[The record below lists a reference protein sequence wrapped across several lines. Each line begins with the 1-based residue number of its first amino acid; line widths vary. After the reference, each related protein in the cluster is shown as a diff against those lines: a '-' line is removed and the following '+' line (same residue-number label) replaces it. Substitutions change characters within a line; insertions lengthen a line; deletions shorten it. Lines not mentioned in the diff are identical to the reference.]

1 MTKQPKKKPK
11 YKSTIGRT
19 LHYFIKAN
27 KNYKWLA
34 LGVFIV
40 TPIVIFVRTILAP
53 LVVANIIDILSSAR
67 PEDFINPGNIFQI
80 PLVQKVLPQGIF
92 LILCQL
98 IGSSI
103 LGNLRV
109 YLVWKMELLTIN
121 DLSIQ
126 CFDTINNQSMQF
138 HSDRFSGSLTAQVG
152 RFTRAYERLTDQF
165 IFNIVPLVITFSSIF
180 IILMNR
186 APMFAIGL
194 MFFST
199 VFAIVS
205 SRSFKKIGKCNERE
219 AAAQTRQTGQL
230 TDSITNILSVKSY
243 AQENFER
250 ARYTKYQGETLAAG
264 EASMRATIQRD
275 VLFDS
280 IFLLIDVLM
289 IGFIVIGAPVFSL
302 PVATVILIFQYSQ
315 TILVNLWDVSSI
327 FKNFT
332 RVFGDAHEMTVIL
345 DTVDTVVDEKGAKK
359 LIVDKGAIN
368 FDHINFK
375 HADAKE
381 DIFNDFDLKI
391 KPGERVGLAGLSG
404 SGKTTLTKLLLRFAD
419 VDAGAIKIDDQ
430 NIRKVTQHSLRKNIA
445 YVPQEASL
453 FHRTIAENIAYAK
466 PDATMEEIKH
476 AAKLANAA
484 EFIEKL
490 PNGYETMVGERG
502 IKLSGGQ
509 RQRIAIARAILKD
522 APILVLDEAT
532 SALDSESES
541 LIQEALLRLMHG
553 RTSIVVAHRLSTIS
567 SLDRIVVLDNGK
579 IIEQGSH
586 DELLKLKD
594 GQYKKLWNRQSG
606 AFIEESKSAVK

>member
-1 MTKQPKKKPK
+1 
-11 YKSTIGRT
+11 
-19 LHYFIKAN
+19 
-27 KNYKWLA
+27 
-34 LGVFIV
+34 
-40 TPIVIFVRTILAP
+40 
-53 LVVANIIDILSSAR
+53 
-67 PEDFINPGNIFQI
+67 
-80 PLVQKVLPQGIF
+80 
-92 LILCQL
+92 
-98 IGSSI
+98 
-103 LGNLRV
+103 
-109 YLVWKMELLTIN
+109 
-121 DLSIQ
+121 
-126 CFDTINNQSMQF
+126 
-138 HSDRFSGSLTAQVG
+138 
-152 RFTRAYERLTDQF
+152 
-165 IFNIVPLVITFSSIF
+165 
-180 IILMNR
+180 
-186 APMFAIGL
+186 
-194 MFFST
+194 
-199 VFAIVS
+199 
-205 SRSFKKIGKCNERE
+205 
-219 AAAQTRQTGQL
+219 
-230 TDSITNILSVKSY
+230 
-243 AQENFER
+243 
-250 ARYTKYQGETLAAG
+250 
-264 EASMRATIQRD
+264 MRATIQRD

-289 IGFIVIGAPVFSL
+289 IGFIVIGAPVFAL

-359 LIVDKGAIN
+359 LIVDKGSIH

-476 AAKLANAA
+476 AAKRANAA

-490 PNGYETMVGERG
+490 PNSYETMVGERG

-532 SALDSESES
+532 SALDSESEA

-579 IIEQGSH
+579 IIEQGPH

>member
-1 MTKQPKKKPK
+1 MFKQRQPRKKPK
-11 YKSTIGRT
+11 YQSTIKRT
-19 LHYFIKAN
+19 LYYFVKTN
-27 KNYKWLA
+27 WKYKWYLIA
-34 LGVFIV
+34 LLIT
-40 TPIVIFVRTILAP
+40 TPIVIFVRQILSP
-53 LVVANIIDILSSAR
+53 LVIANVIGILSGAG
-67 PEDFINPGNIFQI
+67 PEDFINNGNIFQI
-80 PLVQKVLPQGIF
+80 PLVQKILPQGIF
-92 LILCQL
+92 LFLCQL
-98 IGSSI
+98 VGSSI
-103 LGNLRV
+103 FGNLRF

-152 RFTRAYERLTDQF
+152 RFTRAYERLADQF
-165 IFNIVPLVITFSSIF
+165 IFNIIPLVVTFSSIF

-194 MFFST
+194 MFFS
-199 VFAIVS
+199 VIFAIIS

-243 AQENFER
+243 AQEKFER
-250 ARYTKYQGETLAAG
+250 ARYTKYQAETLAAG

-275 VLFDS
+275 VLFDA
-280 IFLLIDVLM
+280 IFLLIDILM
-289 IGFIVIGAPVFSL
+289 IGFIVIGAPVFAL

-315 TILVNLWDVSSI
+315 TILMNLWDVSSI

-332 RVFGDAHEMTVIL
+332 RVFGDAHEMTLIL

-359 LIVDKGAIN
+359 LIVGNGSIH

-381 DIFNDFDLKI
+381 DIFHDFNLKI

-453 FHRTIAENIAYAK
+453 FHRTIADNIAYAK
-466 PDATMEEIKH
+466 PDASMQEIKH

-541 LIQEALLRLMHG
+541 LIQEALLRLMRG

-586 DELLKLKD
+586 DELLKLKG

-606 AFIEESKSAVK
+606 AFVEESKS

>member
-11 YKSTIGRT
+11 YKSTIRRT
-19 LHYFIKAN
+19 LHYFLQAN
-27 KNYKWLA
+27 KKYKWLA

-138 HSDRFSGSLTAQVG
+138 HSDRFSGSLAAQVG
-152 RFTRAYERLTDQF
+152 RFTRAYERFADS
-165 IFNIVPLVITFSSIF
+165 IVFNILPLIVTFSSIF
-180 IILMNR
+180 IILINR
-186 APMFAIGL
+186 APAFAILL
-194 MFFST
+194 MIFST
-199 VFAIVS
+199 IFAIVS
-205 SRSFKKIGKCNERE
+205 SRSFKRIGECNEKE
-219 AAAQTRQTGQL
+219 AAAQNKQTGQL
-230 TDSITNILSVKSY
+230 TDSITNIISVKSY
-243 AQENFER
+243 AQENYER
-250 ARYTKYQGETLAAG
+250 ARYTKFQAETLAAG
-264 EASMRATIQRD
+264 ENSMRATIHRD
-275 VLFDS
+275 MIFDS
-280 IFLLIDVLM
+280 IFLLIDLIM
-289 IGFIVIGAPVFSL
+289 IAFIVVGAPVMAL
-302 PVATVILIFQYSQ
+302 PVSTVILIFQFSQ
-315 TILVNLWDVSSI
+315 TILMNLWDVSSI

-359 LIVDKGAIN
+359 LIVDKGSIS
-368 FDHINFK
+368 FDNITFT

-381 DIFNDFDLKI
+381 SIFKDFNLEL
-391 KPGERVGLAGLSG
+391 KPGERIGLAGLSG

-419 VDAGAIKIDDQ
+419 VDKGTIKIDDQ

-466 PDATMEEIKH
+466 PDASMEEIKH

-502 IKLSGGQ
+502 VKLSGGQ

-532 SALDSESES
+532 SALDSESEA

-567 SLDRIVVLDNGK
+567 SLDRIVVLENGK
-579 IIEQGSH
+579 IIEQGPH
-586 DELLKLKD
+586 EKLLKNPN
-594 GQYKKLWNRQSG
+594 GQYKKLWSRQSG
-606 AFIEESKSAVK
+606 AFVEK

>member
-1 MTKQPKKKPK
+1 
-11 YKSTIGRT
+11 
-19 LHYFIKAN
+19 
-27 KNYKWLA
+27 
-34 LGVFIV
+34 
-40 TPIVIFVRTILAP
+40 
-53 LVVANIIDILSSAR
+53 
-67 PEDFINPGNIFQI
+67 
-80 PLVQKVLPQGIF
+80 
-92 LILCQL
+92 
-98 IGSSI
+98 
-103 LGNLRV
+103 
-109 YLVWKMELLTIN
+109 MELLTIN

>member
-152 RFTRAYERLTDQF
+152 RFTRAYERFADS
-165 IFNIVPLVITFSSIF
+165 IVFNIVPLIVTFSSIF
-180 IILMNR
+180 IILINR
-186 APMFAIGL
+186 APAFAILL
-194 MFFST
+194 MIFSA

-205 SRSFKKIGKCNERE
+205 SRSFKRIGECNEKE
-219 AAAQTRQTGQL
+219 AAAQNKQTGQL
-230 TDSITNILSVKSY
+230 TDSITNIISVKSY
-243 AQENFER
+243 AQENYER
-250 ARYTKYQGETLAAG
+250 TRYTKFQAETLAAG
-264 EASMRATIQRD
+264 ENSMRATIHRD
-275 VLFDS
+275 VIFDS
-280 IFLLIDVLM
+280 IFLLIDLIM
-289 IGFIVIGAPVFSL
+289 IAFIVVGAPVMAL
-302 PVATVILIFQYSQ
+302 PVSTVILIFQFSQ
-315 TILVNLWDVSSI
+315 TILMNLWDISSI

-332 RVFGDAHEMTVIL
+332 RVFGDAHEMTIIL

-359 LIVDKGAIN
+359 LIVDKGGIA
-368 FDHINFK
+368 FDHITFT

-381 DIFNDFDLKI
+381 SIFKDFNLEL
-391 KPGERVGLAGLSG
+391 KPGERIGLAGLSG

-419 VDAGAIKIDDQ
+419 VDEGVIKIDDQ

-466 PDATMEEIKH
+466 PDASMEEIKH

-502 IKLSGGQ
+502 VKLSGGQ

-522 APILVLDEAT
+522 SPVVILDEAT
-532 SALDSESES
+532 AFTDPENESIIQHSISELVAGKT
-541 LIQEALLRLMHG
+541 LIV
-553 RTSIVVAHRLSTIS
+553 IAHRLSTITS
-567 SLDRIVVLDNGK
+567 ADK
-579 IIEQGSH
+579 IIVMNAGNIEAEGKH
-586 DELLKLKD
+586 EELTQNCAL
-594 GQYKKLWNRQSG
+594 YKELWNAHISTLDMK
-606 AFIEESKSAVK
+606 EVSA

>member
-1 MTKQPKKKPK
+1 MRRTKKTPEYQATIRRSLHYFFEVNKKYKWYNLAILVLIPIITLI
-11 YKSTIGRT
+11 KSTI
-19 LHYFIKAN
+19 
-27 KNYKWLA
+27 
-34 LGVFIV
+34 
-40 TPIVIFVRTILAP
+40 AP
-53 LVVANIIDILSSAR
+53 LIIANIVEVLSTSRA
-67 PEDFINPGNIFQI
+67 EDFINSGNLLQI
-80 PLVQKVLPQGIF
+80 PIVQKILPQGL
-92 LILCQL
+92 LILAL
-98 IGSSI
+98 EIIGPII
-103 LGNLRV
+103 LGNLQM
-109 YLVWKMELLTIN
+109 YLIWKMELLATN
-121 DLSIQ
+121 DLTSK
-126 CFDTINNQSMQF
+126 CFDVINNQSMQF
-138 HSDRFSGSLTAQVG
+138 HSERFSGSLASQVS
-152 RFTRAYERLTDQF
+152 RFANAYERFMNST
-165 IFNIVPLVITFSSIF
+165 IMNILPLIISLVSIF
-180 IILMNR
+180 AVLFMRTPIFAGILL
-186 APMFAIGL
+186 AIL
-194 MFFST
+194 IFFT
-199 VFAIVS
+199 FIS
-205 SRSFKKIGKCNERE
+205 SRKMDKIAEYNKAWSKAISDRE
-219 AAAQTRQTGQL
+219 GQFA
-230 TDSITNILSVKSY
+230 DSVTNIMTVKSY
-243 AQENFER
+243 SQEKYER
-250 ARYTKYQGETLAAG
+250 KRYNEYQEKIFTTGRQATLSVV
-264 EASMRATIQRD
+264 ERNL
-275 VLFDS
+275 VFH
-280 IFLLIDVLM
+280 
-289 IGFIVIGAPVFSL
+289 GFILSINILMLWFIIFGVPLFSL
-302 PVATVILIFQYSQ
+302 SISTILLIFQYTQ
-315 TILVNLWDVSSI
+315 TIQGKLWNISGI
-327 FKNFT
+327 FRSFM

-430 NIRKVTQHSLRKNIA
+430 NIRKVTQYSLRKNIA

-532 SALDSESES
+532 SALDSESEA

-594 GQYKKLWNRQSG
+594 GQYKKLWDLQSHR
-606 AFIEESKSAVK
+606 

>member
-1 MTKQPKKKPK
+1 
-11 YKSTIGRT
+11 
-19 LHYFIKAN
+19 
-27 KNYKWLA
+27 
-34 LGVFIV
+34 
-40 TPIVIFVRTILAP
+40 
-53 LVVANIIDILSSAR
+53 
-67 PEDFINPGNIFQI
+67 
-80 PLVQKVLPQGIF
+80 
-92 LILCQL
+92 
-98 IGSSI
+98 
-103 LGNLRV
+103 
-109 YLVWKMELLTIN
+109 
-121 DLSIQ
+121 
-126 CFDTINNQSMQF
+126 MQF

-165 IFNIVPLVITFSSIF
+165 IFNIVPLIITFSSIF

-194 MFFST
+194 MFFSA

-289 IGFIVIGAPVFSL
+289 IGFIVIGAPVFAL

-359 LIVDKGAIN
+359 LIVDKGSIH

-375 HADAKE
+375 HTDAKE

>member
-19 LHYFIKAN
+19 LHYFLKAN

-152 RFTRAYERLTDQF
+152 RFTRAYERFTDSI
-165 IFNIVPLVITFSSIF
+165 IFNIVPLIVTFSSIF
-180 IILMNR
+180 IILINR
-186 APMFAIGL
+186 APTFAILL
-194 MFFST
+194 MIFSA
-199 VFAIVS
+199 VFAVVS
-205 SRSFKKIGKCNERE
+205 SRSFKRIGECNEKE
-219 AAAQTRQTGQL
+219 AAAQNKQTGQL
-230 TDSITNILSVKSY
+230 TDSITNIISVKSY
-243 AQENFER
+243 AQENYER
-250 ARYTKYQGETLAAG
+250 TRYTKFQAETLAAG
-264 EASMRATIQRD
+264 ENSMRATIHRD
-275 VLFDS
+275 VIFDS
-280 IFLLIDVLM
+280 IFLLIDLIM
-289 IGFIVIGAPVFSL
+289 IAFIVVGAPVMAL
-302 PVATVILIFQYSQ
+302 PVSTVILIFQFSQ
-315 TILVNLWDVSSI
+315 TILMNLWDVSSI

-359 LIVDKGAIN
+359 LIVDKGGIT
-368 FDHINFK
+368 FDHITFT

-381 DIFNDFDLKI
+381 SIFKDFNLEL
-391 KPGERVGLAGLSG
+391 KPGERIGLAGLSG

-419 VDAGAIKIDDQ
+419 VDEGVIKIDDQ

-466 PDATMEEIKH
+466 PDASMEEIKH

-502 IKLSGGQ
+502 VKLSGGQ

-532 SALDSESES
+532 SALDSESEA

-567 SLDRIVVLDNGK
+567 SLDRIVVLENGK
-579 IIEQGSH
+579 IIEQGPH
-586 DELLKLKD
+586 EELLKNPN
-594 GQYKKLWNRQSG
+594 GQYKKLWSRQSG
-606 AFIEESKSAVK
+606 AFVEK

>member
-11 YKSTIGRT
+11 YKSTIRRT
-19 LHYFIKAN
+19 LYYFLQAN
-27 KNYKWLA
+27 KKYKWLA

-40 TPIVIFVRTILAP
+40 TPIVIFVRTVLAP
-53 LVVANIIDILSSAR
+53 LVVANVIDILSSAK
-67 PEDFINPGNIFQI
+67 PEDLINPGNIFQI

-109 YLVWKMELLTIN
+109 YLAWKMELLTIN

-126 CFDTINNQSMQF
+126 CFDTVNNQSMQF
-138 HSDRFSGSLTAQVG
+138 HSDRFSGSLTAQVS
-152 RFTRAYERLTDQF
+152 RFTRAYERFADSI
-165 IFNIVPLVITFSSIF
+165 IFNILPLIVTFSSIF
-180 IILMNR
+180 VVLINR
-186 APMFAIGL
+186 ASAFAILL
-194 MFFST
+194 MMFST

-205 SRSFKKIGKCNERE
+205 SKSFKRIGECNEKE
-219 AAAQTRQTGQL
+219 AAAQNKQTGQL
-230 TDSITNILSVKSY
+230 TDSITNIISVKSY
-243 AQENFER
+243 AQENYER
-250 ARYTKYQGETLAAG
+250 ARYTKFQAETLAAG
-264 EASMRATIQRD
+264 ENSMRATIHRD
-275 VLFDS
+275 VIFDS
-280 IFLLIDVLM
+280 IFLLIDFIM
-289 IGFIVIGAPVFSL
+289 IAFIVIGAPVMSL
-302 PVATVILIFQYSQ
+302 PISTVILIFQFSQ
-315 TILVNLWDVSSI
+315 TILMNLWDVSSI

-359 LIVDKGAIN
+359 LIVDKGAIS
-368 FDHINFK
+368 FDHITFT

-381 DIFNDFDLKI
+381 SIFEDFTLEL
-391 KPGERVGLAGLSG
+391 KPGERIGLAGLSG

-419 VDAGAIKIDDQ
+419 VDQGAIKIDDQ

-445 YVPQEASL
+445 YVPQETSL

-490 PNGYETMVGERG
+490 PNGYQTMVGERG

-532 SALDSESES
+532 SALDSESEA

-567 SLDRIVVLDNGK
+567 NLDRIVVLENGK

-586 DELLKLKD
+586 EELLKNSK
-594 GQYKKLWNRQSG
+594 GQYKKLWSRQSG
-606 AFIEESKSAVK
+606 AFVEK